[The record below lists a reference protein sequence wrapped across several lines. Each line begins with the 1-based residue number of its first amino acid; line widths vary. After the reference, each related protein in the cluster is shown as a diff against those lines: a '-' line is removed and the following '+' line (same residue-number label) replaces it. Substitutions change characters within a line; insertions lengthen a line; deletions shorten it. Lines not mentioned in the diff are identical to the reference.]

1 MTRWLNREQQ
11 KHWRAWIATSILLHN
26 RLSQELQHSDNLTMN
41 DYEILVRLSEADE
54 RSMRMNELATQ
65 TMLSRSRLSH
75 QVDRMERA
83 GLVERTVCDT
93 DRRGQIAK
101 MTESGWKALVTAA
114 PSHVQSVREHFV
126 DLLTDEEFAALGS
139 ALQKIAD
146 HLESL
151 ND

>member
-1 MTRWLNREQQ
+1 
-11 KHWRAWIATSILLHN
+11 
-26 RLSQELQHSDNLTMN
+26 
-41 DYEILVRLSEADE
+41 
-54 RSMRMNELATQ
+54 
-65 TMLSRSRLSH
+65 
-75 QVDRMERA
+75 MERA